1 MIERDIIAIDKQL
14 HSIHPYPCK
23 FPSSIVREHLDE
35 SGLSVLDPFCGSGT
49 TLLESAMLGNSV
61 AGIDVNPIAVLISRA
76 KLAPITGEY
85 LEILGSLVAQVRE
98 WKGQSGSKLNSF
110 HGLDH
115 WFSPGAQ
122 LAFGYLRHE
131 IDKFG
136 RESDLWNIS
145 AVALSSIVNRFSN
158 QDTETR
164 YARVER
170 TPDPIAIASA
180 FAAKLDTLSKG
191 LQARGTF
198 AEGVTRQI
206 VLGDIRT
213 DNSIPLG
220 SVDRVITSPP
230 YANTMDYYLYHK
242 QRMNVLGFDFKAAQG
257 SEIGSRYEFSSKKAP
272 KQKWDEDYKSA
283 LENVHAKLKVGG
295 VAIYVIGDSQIAGEL
310 VDGGEMTIRIARE
323 VGFEAKI
330 LDSTSMS
337 GKSKLF
343 NHSFQ
348 SKNKQEHV
356 VQMIKV

>member
-1 MIERDIIAIDKQL
+1 VIERDIVAVDKQL

-23 FPSSIVREHLDE
+23 FPSTVVREHLDE
-35 SGLSVLDPFCGSGT
+35 IGLSVLDPFCGSGT

-61 AGIDVNPIAVLISRA
+61 VGIDVNPIAVLISRA
-76 KLAPITGEY
+76 KLASIDAEN
-85 LEILGSLVAQVRE
+85 LEAFRFLAGKARSWDGS
-98 WKGQSGSKLNSF
+98 STYKLPEF

-115 WFSPGAQ
+115 WFSPGAK
-122 LAFGYLRHE
+122 LAFGYLRGE

-136 RESDLWNIS
+136 RESESWNVA
-145 AVALSSIVNRFSN
+145 AVALSAIVNRFSN

-170 TPDPIAIASA
+170 NPQPISIADA
-180 FAAKLDTLSKG
+180 FATKLETLTKG
-191 LQARGTF
+191 LVARGSF
-198 AEGVTRQI
+198 SSGVTSQV
-206 VLGDIRT
+206 VLGDIRN

-242 QRMNVLGFDFKAAQG
+242 QRMNVLGFDFKSAQG

-283 LENVHAKLKVGG
+283 LENVYSKLKVGG
-295 VAIYVIGDSQIAGEL
+295 IAIYVIGDSQIAGEL
-310 VDGGEMTIRIARE
+310 IDGGQMTTRIARE
-323 VGFEAKI
+323 IGFEAEI
-330 LDSTSMS
+330 IESTSMS

-356 VQMIKV
+356 VKMIKV